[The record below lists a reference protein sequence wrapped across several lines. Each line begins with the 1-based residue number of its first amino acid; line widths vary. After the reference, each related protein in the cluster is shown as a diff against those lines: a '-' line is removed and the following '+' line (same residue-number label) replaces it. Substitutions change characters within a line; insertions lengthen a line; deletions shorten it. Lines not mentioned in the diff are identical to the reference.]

1 MEKLYDRADIY
12 DLIESEERFGY
23 IKKDWTLFLGERNIK
38 TVLDVSIGSG
48 GMTIP
53 LLDMGMDVTGSDLSE
68 AMLERC
74 KKKVEARGKDILL
87 KCTDFRDLSCFGDK
101 KFDMVVSTGNS
112 LGYVSNEDVLK
123 TLQEMDKHVK
133 DGGFICFDSR
143 NWEKIQKETERFYF
157 YNPFHHGEN
166 RVNLMQVWDHNPDGS
181 IAFNLLYSFE
191 KDEKIFQREI
201 FEEHY
206 NPFKLEPVTKHLEKL
221 GYKDITVK
229 QFPCYMPGDEF
240 EKMDWYRLI
249 AKKET
254 I

>member
-12 DLIESEERFGY
+12 DLIESEERFGC
-23 IKKDWTLFLGERNIK
+23 IKKDWTLFLGERSIK

-74 KKKVEARGKDILL
+74 KKKVKARGKDIQL

-123 TLQEMDKHVK
+123 TLEEMDKHVK
-133 DGGFICFDSR
+133 DGGYICFDSR

-166 RVNLMQVWDHNPDGS
+166 RVNLMQVWDHNSDGS
-181 IAFNLLYSFE
+181 ITFNLLYSFE

-221 GYKDITVK
+221 GYKDITIK
-229 QFPCYMPGDEF
+229 QFPCYAPETEF